1 MGVNLHGGGRYLVWI
16 LRIRAVR
23 CIREWG
29 LNVGA
34 RAGLGS
40 ADFILES
47 LEGGDAIG
55 ESFRESGRDINR
67 LP

>member
-23 CIREWG
+23 CIRECG

-40 ADFILES
+40 ADFIFVS

-55 ESFRESGRDINR
+55 ESFRESGRYINR